1 LEHFYIYDVKNKRNN
16 VIVNFGSSEY
26 IENSIKNMKNKS
38 KESIP
43 LLIIID
49 NVANY
54 DKKLKYIN
62 YIPNIDNIIIIQEM
76 KIYLKMNYLNFQM
89 ILLKII

>member
-1 LEHFYIYDVKNKRNN
+1 MEHFYIYDVKNKRNN

-26 IENSIKNMKNKS
+26 IKNSIENMKKS